1 MANRARVVRALLA
14 ANADPNGGQEGEG
27 LPPLHAACR
36 EGERDVVEALLE
48 TWVDADAAPCKGKR
62 LLRPLHVAAT
72 YGNAAIVE
80 ALTLKG
86 CRLDVRTL
94 DPSRWAVLLRLCV
107 GGCRAYRRVEG
118 RGIQTA
124 LAPVTFKK
132 CTQFFCSSINENTL
146 EYFDALASSVFERDV
161 AVALS
166 FVVAAHLDYSIR
178 SCRIPRV
185 KVICYPC

>member
-1 MANRARVVRALLA
+1 MRALLA

-27 LPPLHAACR
+27 FPPLHAACR

-146 EYFDALASSVFERDV
+146 EYFDALASSVFRTRRC
-161 AVALS
+161 
-166 FVVAAHLDYSIR
+166 R
-178 SCRIPRV
+178 SCLLW
-185 KVICYPC
+185 